1 MALTKRNSPVARY
14 EREIGEIMYNSC
26 FVRTRELYCNASY
39 SSYILA
45 SIEEDLGYRFEA
57 IDWLG
62 NIIVSYDV
70 SKGDCEQFKSLLSG
84 YRLLQGEPQCVEL
97 LPKYNDDGVEH
108 VSSEYDALHAA
119 SRLKD
124 IINPSISDPMVVLEK
139 ATGSRSYLDNWS
151 KNCRYQLMTEEEY
164 FDCAP
169 TDNVVLF
176 VIHDSY
182 VLKVIFD
189 IKTKGYKCLFSDIGY
204 LKSTLRV
211 AWESGW
217 SVPDVIYEGY
227 YYSIYDDNGHG
238 SWGVSVLC
246 KKESNYRTLPD
257 IFFGHRVISLK
268 DTFSGCVNLVKPPR
282 IPINAICMTG
292 AFRGCISLEEAPKI
306 PCGMRSMYYAFSGCT
321 SLVKAPE
328 IPESVEEIFGAFEG
342 CTSLKNA
349 PKLPRSAGDWFDLFA
364 GCTSLETA
372 YKPEGN
378 ELGLD
383 TAFKDC
389 PNIKFID

>member
-1 MALTKRNSPVARY
+1 MALTKIRHVQCY
-14 EREIGEIMYNSC
+14 ETEIGEIRYNSC
-26 FVRTRELYCNASY
+26 FVRRELYCD
-39 SSYILA
+39 
-45 SIEEDLGYRFEA
+45 EEENIGYRFEA

-62 NIIVSYDV
+62 YPIVSYYVIND
-70 SKGDCEQFKSLLSG
+70 DCKQLDSLLRG
-84 YRLLQGEPQCVEL
+84 YRLREGRPCCVKLIPGYNGECVE
-97 LPKYNDDGVEH
+97 
-108 VSSEYDALHAA
+108 YDILNVA

-151 KNCRYQLMTEEEY
+151 KTCRYQSMTEKEY
-164 FDCAP
+164 SDCAP
-169 TDNVVLF
+169 IDNVVLF
-176 VIHDSY
+176 VILDSY

-189 IKTKGYKCLFSDIGY
+189 IKTKGYKCLFSDIWY

-211 AWESGW
+211 ACESGW
-217 SVPDVIYEGY
+217 SVPDVIYRGY
-227 YYSIYDDNGHG
+227 YYSIYDDNGNG

-246 KKESNYRTLPD
+246 KKESNYRDIPD
-257 IFFGHRVISLK
+257 IFFDHRVISLK
-268 DTFSGCVNLVKPPR
+268 DTFSGCVNLVEPPR
-282 IPINAICMTG
+282 IPIHAICMTG
-292 AFRGCISLEEAPKI
+292 AFRGCISLEKAPEI

-349 PKLPRSAGDWFDLFA
+349 PKLPRSAGDWFDLFV